1 MEPHRPDKGQCQI
14 LRGCLVRLEYLP
26 SPTTHGVAARASEM
40 PDLRPAHQ
48 TDQRLCCARVELKRV
63 CGGRCAHGRAHG
75 GLKSVEPREDV
86 LSVLVGRRCCIA
98 VGLDRERC
106 GEIRIVKLGN
116 ASIINVRCLYLL
128 VGCTRD
134 GPA

>member
-1 MEPHRPDKGQCQI
+1 MSDSTRVFGETGASSEPDDASTAW
-14 LRGCLVRLEYLP
+14 LRVPVRCLIFVRRIRL
-26 SPTTHGVAARASEM
+26 TTGFA
-40 PDLRPAHQ
+40 
-48 TDQRLCCARVELKRV
+48 CARVELKRV

-75 GLKSVEPREDV
+75 GLKSVEPRDHI
-86 LSVLVGRRCCIA
+86 LSVLVGRRCCVA

-106 GEIRIVKLGN
+106 GEIRIVKLAN
-116 ASIINVRCLYLL
+116 ASIINVRSLYLL